1 MKNPIVKFI
10 ILIIVLAVLWKFLK
24 PPYIGISGAEIGVV
38 EVKGT
43 IRSSDTLV
51 KWIKRLREDTDIK
64 GILLR
69 VDSPGGAVGPVQEIL
84 EALKKTRKA
93 GKPIVAS
100 FGSVAASGGY
110 YVSLASDKIVANP
123 GTITGSIG
131 VIAEFPVVS
140 DLLKKLGIQY
150 EIIKTGKF
158 KDSGTPFRKMKPE
171 EKKLLKGVLMDVYEQ
186 FVEEVASARHIPAD
200 SVRRLADGRIFSGR
214 MALKAGLVDTLG
226 SVEDAVNILKKLA
239 GIKGHVNLVYK
250 KEKKRFSLIDL
261 LINRLEGELGSFKI
275 LYRMD

>member
-10 ILIIVLAVLWKFLK
+10 ILIIVLAVLWKFFK
-24 PPYIGISGAEIGVV
+24 PSHIGISGAEIGVV

-110 YVSLASDKIVANP
+110 YVSLASNKIVANP

-171 EKKLLKGVLMDVYEQ
+171 EKKLLKDVLMDVYEQ

-226 SVEDAVNILKKLA
+226 SIEDAVNILKKLA
-239 GIKGHVNLVYK
+239 GIKGHVSLVYK

>member
-10 ILIIVLAVLWKFLK
+10 VLIIVLAVLWKFFK
-24 PPYIGISGAEIGVV
+24 PSHIGISGAEIGVV

-51 KWIKRLREDTDIK
+51 NWIKRLREDSDIK

-110 YVSLASDKIVANP
+110 YVSLASNKIVANP

-171 EKKLLKGVLMDVYEQ
+171 EKKLLKGVLMDVYKQ

-200 SVRRLADGRIFSGR
+200 SVRKLADGRIFSGR

-226 SVEDAVNILKKLA
+226 SIEDAVNILKKLA
-239 GIKGHVNLVYK
+239 GIKGHVSLVYK

>member
-10 ILIIVLAVLWKFLK
+10 VLIIVLAVLWKFFK
-24 PPYIGISGAEIGVV
+24 PSHIGISGAEIGVV

-51 KWIKRLREDTDIK
+51 KWIKRLREDADIK

-171 EKKLLKGVLMDVYEQ
+171 EKKLLKGVLMDVYDQ

-214 MALKAGLVDTLG
+214 MALKVGLVDTLG
-226 SVEDAVNILKKLA
+226 SIEDAVNILKKLA
-239 GIKGHVNLVYK
+239 GIKGHVSLVYK